1 MLAFFLVAR
10 PSISRVRSF
19 AMKTLST
26 FVFGLL
32 ITAGLATQL
41 SAAPQ
46 FGAGRD
52 RNQGGRDRVCFYQDI
67 SYHGAERCYNVG
79 DEATSMDHNAQA
91 SSIRIYGRAS
101 VVVYE
106 ETNFRGHSAEFSS
119 DIPDL
124 KLRAVGN
131 GHTWNDRISSLRVV
145 SDYNTG
151 RYPGNSNPNPY
162 PNNSGGVFRGTP
174 QGQGIND
181 GICVYDHRDYQGREE
196 CFGAGTNV
204 NDLARAGNWSD
215 RIQSIRVFGGSRAV
229 LYRDIQF
236 RGDSIVIDR
245 DVPDLSQVSGQ
256 NFRNWSKQ
264 ISSLAVQ
271 NGRFGRDRDRGRS
284 RF

>member
-174 QGQGIND
+174 QGQGI
-181 GICVYDHRDYQGREE
+181 CVYDHRDYQGREE

-271 NGRFGRDRDRGRS
+271 NGRFGRDRDRGRA

>member
-119 DIPDL
+119 NIPDL

-151 RYPGNSNPNPY
+151 RYPGNSNPNQY
-162 PNNSGGVFRGTP
+162 PG
-174 QGQGIND
+174 QGRGIND

-236 RGDSIVIDR
+236 RGDSIMIDR

-256 NFRNWSKQ
+256 NFRNWSRQ

-271 NGRFGRDRDRGRS
+271 NGRGGGRDRDRGRA